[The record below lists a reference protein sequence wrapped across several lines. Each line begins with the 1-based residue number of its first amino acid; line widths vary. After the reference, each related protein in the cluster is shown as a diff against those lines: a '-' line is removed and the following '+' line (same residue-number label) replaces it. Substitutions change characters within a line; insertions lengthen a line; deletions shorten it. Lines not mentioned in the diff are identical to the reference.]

1 VAYELTALTLGFVLA
16 AGFTAGL
23 INIFAGGATAGG
35 GTLAFTLRERP
46 ACGYCS

>member
-1 VAYELTALTLGFVLA
+1 MAYELTALTPRFVLA

-23 INIFAGGATAGG
+23 INIFAGG
-35 GTLAFTLRERP
+35 GTLAFILRERP